1 MPKATAVWLIEN
13 TSLTFVQIAE
23 FCGLHILEVQALA
36 DANPDSALV
45 GLDPVLGGQLDSN
58 EIKECEIDENRKL
71 TLRSCNEI
79 PKLKKKSKYTPIA
92 KRHERPDAIAWI
104 IKNYPNVSDLDICR
118 LLGTTKQTVMSIRT
132 KTHWNSANLK
142 PKSPIILGLCTKK
155 ELEEVT
161 KEIIE

>member
-58 EIKECEIDENRKL
+58 EIKECELDENRKL
-71 TLRSCNEI
+71 KLRSCNEI
-79 PKLKKKSKYTPIA
+79 PQMKKKSKYTPIA

-155 ELEEVT
+155 ELEEVI